1 MKLKRGKL
9 LLGNEDK
16 MVFKNKMATL
26 ICLDG
31 LIYIVNDD
39 ILQKSA
45 EEIDKLDPLRAK
57 NRACALFGNA
67 HSVRVGKKN
76 KLYIGDAPDVVSLF
90 DCEFEIF
97 GIDDGI
103 CAIIP
108 EGKSASDIHFF
119 EKYLKD

>member
-45 EEIDKLDPLRAK
+45 E
-57 NRACALFGNA
+57 
-67 HSVRVGKKN
+67 
-76 KLYIGDAPDVVSLF
+76 
-90 DCEFEIF
+90 
-97 GIDDGI
+97 
-103 CAIIP
+103 
-108 EGKSASDIHFF
+108 
-119 EKYLKD
+119 